1 MTTMSQ
7 PVPRW
12 VAGDVDRG
20 SGEIETAG
28 RLLVALIAIVWLASF
43 AIGFQAALT
52 ILTLVG
58 FGGAILGVLRP
69 QLGLLAIGLLC
80 TLDAPTR
87 VLLMTGGLWR
97 WNTFNYW
104 LLVVLVLFL
113 PLVLRW
119 RGGTIRVLQAL
130 LALLALGL
138 VISPDA
144 VAGVQHILSI
154 TAVLAL
160 MVYFSRASPGAA
172 TLYWFALVCGVAS
185 VLGSFAFLVQQATLP
200 YVNANALVYLPLTGL
215 FAICL
220 AFPWLAD
227 RRGRQTLLALL
238 AAADLAAVFLSHSR
252 GGMLIAAGCAIFVL
266 VTQRGLRTR
275 VTALV
280 AASVLTVAASVQF
293 TELQAIAT
301 NRVRK
306 LLDPNASLRERTSG
320 RSVIL
325 LGGWYIFTE
334 HPWVG
339 VGTGGFSEASIG
351 LPLYEGATT
360 FRPEGRAAH
369 AGWIKVLAENGIP
382 GGALLLG
389 YVLSFTLSGW
399 RTRDRELRRLGVL
412 TTAVLGLAFVTTEFQ
427 SKGLWLLAA
436 GTAVLLQ
443 RGVAR
448 DGAGT
453 GPNT

>member
-12 VAGDVDRG
+12 VARDVDRG

-28 RLLVALIAIVWLASF
+28 RLLVALIAMVWLASF
-43 AIGFQAALT
+43 AIGFQAALM

-69 QLGLLAIGLLC
+69 QLGLLATGLLC

-130 LALLALGL
+130 LAILALGL

-160 MVYFSRASPGAA
+160 TVYFSRASPRAA
-172 TLYWFALVCGVAS
+172 TLYWLALVCGVAS

-200 YVNANALVYLPLTGL
+200 YVNANALVYLPLTNE
-215 FAICL
+215 I
-220 AFPWLAD
+220 
-227 RRGRQTLLALL
+227 
-238 AAADLAAVFLSHSR
+238 
-252 GGMLIAAGCAIFVL
+252 
-266 VTQRGLRTR
+266 
-275 VTALV
+275 
-280 AASVLTVAASVQF
+280 
-293 TELQAIAT
+293 
-301 NRVRK
+301 
-306 LLDPNASLRERTSG
+306 
-320 RSVIL
+320 
-325 LGGWYIFTE
+325 
-334 HPWVG
+334 
-339 VGTGGFSEASIG
+339 
-351 LPLYEGATT
+351 
-360 FRPEGRAAH
+360 GRA
-369 AGWIKVLAENGIP
+369 
-382 GGALLLG
+382 
-389 YVLSFTLSGW
+389 
-399 RTRDRELRRLGVL
+399 
-412 TTAVLGLAFVTTEFQ
+412 
-427 SKGLWLLAA
+427 
-436 GTAVLLQ
+436 
-443 RGVAR
+443 
-448 DGAGT
+448 
-453 GPNT
+453 